1 VGLAEPS
8 AGLLRI
14 AAALGQG
21 GTQLEHLGGA
31 RLAAAQAFAAGVGRL
46 ACALAHESRLDK
58 AGEASAAL
66 TERYPGLI
74 AEDYAKMAG
83 SFAPDREWGDLME
96 RAMLRAAEAAANAEA
111 SA

>member
-1 VGLAEPS
+1 VPRGTHLGVEAVGLAEPS

-14 AAALGQG
+14 AAAL
-21 GTQLEHLGGA
+21 A
-31 RLAAAQAFAAGVGRL
+31 
-46 ACALAHESRLDK
+46 
-58 AGEASAAL
+58 
-66 TERYPGLI
+66 ERYPGLI

-96 RAMLRAAEAAANAEA
+96 RAMLRATETAANAEA